1 MTKHANAT
9 MALHMLMLFFVCFAP
24 FLMQNTFSKELAN
37 KQSFVRYNHI
47 EKASTYQTH
56 LC

>member
-1 MTKHANAT
+1 
-9 MALHMLMLFFVCFAP
+9 ML
-24 FLMQNTFSKELAN
+24 NTFGKELAN

-56 LC
+56 LS